1 MNTKENKRRRK
12 GDGSISRLPTG
23 KYRGRISLDGQVH
36 SCIGN
41 SEAEVKKKLAELRK
55 SSIREEVIP
64 ERLFVGAFIEKWME
78 EVKKPALKPAS
89 YDRLERTYEKQIKK
103 SRVARCQL
111 GNITPMDIQRLIN
124 ELAKTLS
131 YSSIKK
137 VYELLNSCFEYAVAS
152 RQMSYNPVKAVQMP
166 KEENL
171 LKRTKIMPVFT
182 PAELEKIENLKKSNS
197 EEILSRMK
205 YVFLFQLLA
214 NTGCRI
220 GEALALTWENVDL
233 HSALIQ
239 IKQSIARVKNRSE
252 QSEQKYQ
259 VLVTSVKTKQGNR
272 TIPCNDK
279 AMEALLWLKKYQME
293 HGLESDFVICNE
305 TGGPL
310 SQHNLPR
317 NLRVILNAAEVPYK
331 NIHAFRH
338 AFATN
343 LIEAGADVKTVS
355 YLMGHASVKIT
366 MDTYVHASLDRAIDA
381 VGKLGK

>member
-1 MNTKENKRRRK
+1 MKASNERRRRK

-23 KYRGRISLDGQVH
+23 KYRGRISLDGRVH

-55 SSIREEVIP
+55 SSIREDVIP
-64 ERLFVGAFIEKWME
+64 DRLFVGAFIEKWME

-111 GNITPMDIQRLIN
+111 GNITAMDIQRLIN

-152 RQMSYNPVKAVQMP
+152 RQMGYNPVKAVQMP

-171 LKRTKIMPVFT
+171 IRRTKKMPVFT
-182 PAELEKIENLKKSNS
+182 RDELERIENLKNSNQ
-197 EEILSRMK
+197 EEILSRMR
-205 YVFLFQLLA
+205 YVMLFQVLA

-233 HSALIQ
+233 DSALIHV
-239 IKQSIARVKNRSE
+239 KQSIARVKNRSE

-293 HGLESDFVICNE
+293 HGLDSAFVICNE

-343 LIEAGADVKTVS
+343 LIAAGVDVKTVS
-355 YLMGHASVKIT
+355 YLMGHASVKVT
-366 MDTYVHASLDRAIDA
+366 MDCYVHSSLDRAIDA
-381 VGKLGK
+381 VGKLSK